1 MIEIVREIL
10 KVFSDNNLFNEGV
23 ELIGSW
29 CFKLYQKHLGV
40 KSFPLRTPD
49 IDFLIPVPFYGKER
63 LNFLEQLEKL
73 GFKTDFNRDGS
84 IYLWNSELKIEFITA
99 EKGRGSDVAIMIKK
113 LGISAIPLRHVSFLL
128 DKPITINDDGIKIL
142 VPKPSRFC
150 LHKLIIASRRKKV
163 DKKLKDLEQ
172 AIHTSMIVDKKE
184 MQELFKSLPKKWK
197 AAILKILGKAK
208 IELPLLG
215 ENIDKLQITLQEVK

>member
-1 MIEIVREIL
+1 MVEIVREIL

-49 IDFLIPVPFYGKER
+49 IDFLIPDPFYGKER

-99 EKGRGSDVAIMIKK
+99 EKGRGSDAAIMIKK

-128 DKPITINDDGIKIL
+128 DKPITINDEGIKIL
-142 VPKPSRFC
+142 VPAPSRFC
-150 LHKLIIASRRKKV
+150 LHKLIIASRRRKL

-208 IELPLLG
+208 IELPLLYDDIG
-215 ENIDKLQITLQEVK
+215 KLQVTLQEVK